1 MGVSKRSNNC
11 GVILLPNNCGRWIV
25 ILKKN
30 FCTFAKLTFLSPDC
44 CIVKTRIRMEST
56 TFHTLLTS
64 LRARMLDFAYGLT
77 SNRDDAN
84 DLVQDTMLK
93 ALDNSDKFTDN
104 VNFKG
109 WVFTIMRNIFVN
121 DCRRMM
127 HSVEI
132 IDRSIDGYR
141 LNIPLREDADSP
153 EGVLSVSE
161 MSTAIRGLED
171 KYREPFA
178 MHVAGYKYNEIADRL
193 GLPIGTVKSRIFSA
207 RQCLKEQFSE
217 YL

>member
-1 MGVSKRSNNC
+1 M
-11 GVILLPNNCGRWIV
+11 WIV

-30 FCTFAKLTFLSPDC
+30 FCTFAKLTFLSTDC
-44 CIVKTRIRMEST
+44 CIVKTRIGMEST

-93 ALDNSDKFTDN
+93 ALDNSDKFTDI

-153 EGVLSVSE
+153 EGVLSVNE